1 LRTSKLWNA
10 GLYRTATVLL
20 LLGGCLASC
29 TPARKKP
36 GDESLNK
43 ALMEAGPLEPDQAQ
57 ALLGGVAENWVYGQ
71 GMGETALTA
80 GTILL
85 FPPYAALVLGNA
97 VLDLSGY
104 ETIKFSDA
112 LPEDRREDWKN
123 IYDKVTSAPGQ
134 VSAAIAGK
142 EFRTPERSKEELK
155 KLLPRK
161 KEASPEMRADSTTTQ

>member
-1 LRTSKLWNA
+1 LKNFKYWNVR
-10 GLYRTATVLL
+10 LYSSAAILLTALNG
-20 LLGGCLASC
+20 LGGC
-29 TPARKKP
+29 TPARKQP

-43 ALMEAGPLEPDQAQ
+43 ALMEAGPLEPEEAK

-123 IYDKVTSAPGQ
+123 IYDSVTSAPGQ

-142 EFRTPERSKEELK
+142 EFRTPERSKEEIK

-161 KEASPEMRADSTTTQ
+161 KVESTQLRTDRTTTQ